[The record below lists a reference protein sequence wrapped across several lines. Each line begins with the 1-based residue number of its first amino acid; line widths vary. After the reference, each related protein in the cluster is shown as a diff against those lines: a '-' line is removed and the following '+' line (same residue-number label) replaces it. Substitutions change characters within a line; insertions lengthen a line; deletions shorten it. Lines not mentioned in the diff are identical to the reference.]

1 MAQRRMTADS
11 TFARRAA
18 ARLNTLLDE
27 NGFPYDLLGRATAVA
42 TRVGTDLQSAQQL
55 MSGLVPWSW
64 TQLDQVCT
72 AFERT
77 PGYFLDAMGGE
88 PLPSDVRLVTGVDG
102 GESLVWR
109 TPRGFLHDPPPAGAT
124 LRYFTMRQR
133 AAGFAY
139 GSLLVYAEEAF
150 QPQPFMLGRPYVVD
164 RGDGAELMRYQQ
176 GHQTV
181 ASFEPVHEPGVSVL
195 VPLDVSGHQTQ
206 DAAAS
211 RVTGTVFAA
220 ISAT

>member
-1 MAQRRMTADS
+1 MTADQ

-27 NGFPYDLLGRATAVA
+27 SGYPYDLRGRATAL
-42 TRVGTDLQSAQQL
+42 GELLETDLQTAQQL
-55 MSGLVPWSW
+55 LSGLVTWTW
-64 TQLDQVCT
+64 TQLAKVCV
-72 AFERT
+72 AFARS
-77 PGYFLDAMGGE
+77 PGYFLDEVPGE
-88 PLPSDVRLVTGVDG
+88 PLPSDIRLVTGVDG

-109 TPRGFLHDPPPAGAT
+109 TPRGFLQNPPPAAAT

-133 AAGFAY
+133 AAGHPY
-139 GSLLVYAEEAF
+139 GSLLIYAEETF
-150 QPQPFMLGRPYVVD
+150 QPHPLNVGRSYVVD

-195 VPLDVSGHQTQ
+195 VPLDGSGRQTQ
-206 DAAAS
+206 DAAAT
-211 RVTGTVFAA
+211 RVTGAVFAA
-220 ISAT
+220 ITPA